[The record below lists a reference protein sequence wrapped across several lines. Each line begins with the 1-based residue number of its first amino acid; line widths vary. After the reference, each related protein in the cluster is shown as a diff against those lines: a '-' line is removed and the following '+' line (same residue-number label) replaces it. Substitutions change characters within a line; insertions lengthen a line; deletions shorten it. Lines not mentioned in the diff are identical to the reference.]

1 MPSLRLL
8 YRPLLM
14 ISPGIFRGASANLK
28 TPFPGPLGIS
38 WQQRSHFQNVTW
50 ATLYWVPCIQSK
62 LIVIDEC
69 EQRRPAQ
76 DLPNQTQLTLSGRR
90 VFRRYSFLGTPP
102 PNSWSSSVKQTAS
115 TWILSEE
122 NIIILF
128 LPCWSS
134 YHKLSWLMSVN
145 FELVKTASVKY
156 CLSKCD
162 KLVIWRITNM
172 ELSILQTFVEA
183 VFRTYKK

>member
-1 MPSLRLL
+1 MPPSIRFLH
-8 YRPLLM
+8 RPLLM
-14 ISPGIFRGASANLK
+14 ISPGISRGASANLK

-38 WQQRSHFQNVTW
+38 WQQRSHFQNVIW

-115 TWILSEE
+115 TWIFIGGKYHHS
-122 NIIILF
+122 ILAM
-128 LPCWSS
+128 LV
-134 YHKLSWLMSVN
+134 KLSQTLLTHVCQFWAGKDSFSQILLVQVRQIGDLKDNKYGTFN
-145 FELVKTASVKY
+145 FT
-156 CLSKCD
+156 D
-162 KLVIWRITNM
+162 
-172 ELSILQTFVEA
+172 
-183 VFRTYKK
+183 FRGSSFSHI

>member
-28 TPFPGPLGIS
+28 TPFPGPLGLS
-38 WQQRSHFQNVTW
+38 WQQRSHFQNVIW

-102 PNSWSSSVKQTAS
+102 PQFLIFLCQTNSLNMNLIGGKYHHS
-115 TWILSEE
+115 ILAM
-122 NIIILF
+122 LV
-128 LPCWSS
+128 
-134 YHKLSWLMSVN
+134 KLSQTLLTHVCQFWAGKDSFSQILLVQVRQIGALKDNKCGTFN
-145 FELVKTASVKY
+145 FTDFCGSSFLH
-156 CLSKCD
+156 
-162 KLVIWRITNM
+162 I
-172 ELSILQTFVEA
+172 
-183 VFRTYKK
+183 